1 MENRRGLMPGTRP
14 NKRDSAA
21 FPING
26 EYRKGKSG
34 KRAMASRAGLTDKH
48 TMTRE
53 ERKHAAHD
61 RATSGPEGFHGAK
74 RSGGAIFSGR
84 PRSSTP
90 TRNMGRIH
98 KDDTHR

>member
-1 MENRRGLMPGTRP
+1 VENRKGLMPGTRP
-14 NKRDSAA
+14 TKRDSSA

-34 KRAMASRAGLTDKH
+34 KRSTAVRAGLSDKH
-48 TMTRE
+48 TMTRD

-61 RATSGPEGFHGAK
+61 HATWGPEGFHGSK
-74 RSGGAIFSGR
+74 RNGGEILSSR

-90 TRNMGRIH
+90 TRNMGRVH
-98 KDDTHR
+98 KDNTHR